1 MVKVIFPSIIA
12 KATNGEREVT
22 ISASTLNEALDQ
34 LATRY
39 GDPFKERIFDS
50 PGKPKRL
57 LNFYVNGK
65 NVRFINYLNTPL
77 SDTDELT
84 ILPSTTGG

>member
-1 MVKVIFPSIIA
+1 M
-12 KATNGEREVT
+12 EREVT
-22 ISASTLNEALDQ
+22 VSASTLIEALGQ
-34 LATRY
+34 LVTRY
-39 GDPFKERIFDS
+39 GEPFKERIFDS
-50 PGKPKRL
+50 SGKPKRF

-84 ILPSTTGG
+84 ILPSASGG